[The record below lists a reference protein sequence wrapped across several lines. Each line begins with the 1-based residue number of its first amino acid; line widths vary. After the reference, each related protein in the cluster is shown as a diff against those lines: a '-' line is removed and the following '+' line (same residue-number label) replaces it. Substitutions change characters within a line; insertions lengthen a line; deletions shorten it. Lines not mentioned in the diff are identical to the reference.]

1 MATEAKQTKVVTGKA
16 RLSYVHVFE
25 PYSFSEEQEK
35 KYSVCVLI
43 PKSDKATLQ
52 KIKSAIFQYILCCGS
67 TLFHVLFINQL
78 SIFQYIL
85 CCGSTWYNCGIIQ
98 MNGDFN
104 TSYVVV
110 QLHMVGLIDHAFL
123 NFNTSYVVVQL
134 SWKSARIM

>member
-1 MATEAKQTKVVTGKA
+1 MLWFNSVRKLILEKQI
-16 RLSYVHVFE
+16 R
-25 PYSFSEEQEK
+25 
-35 KYSVCVLI
+35 
-43 PKSDKATLQ
+43 
-52 KIKSAIFQYILCCGS
+52 
-67 TLFHVLFINQL
+67 
-78 SIFQYIL
+78 FQYIL